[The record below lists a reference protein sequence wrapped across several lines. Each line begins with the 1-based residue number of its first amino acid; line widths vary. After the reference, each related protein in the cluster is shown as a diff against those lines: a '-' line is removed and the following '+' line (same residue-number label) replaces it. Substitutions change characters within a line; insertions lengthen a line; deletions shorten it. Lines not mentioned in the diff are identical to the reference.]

1 MKFYVVCWMENDCCK
16 SKVFK
21 YRKAAEKF
29 GFKMMCDHDTAI
41 DISTFI
47 DTTEIEICHYN

>member
-1 MKFYVVCWMENDCCK
+1 MENDCCK